1 MRRMTALAYTQSIR
15 SVQRHRASAAVEMRR
30 PASYGQ
36 CLQVA
41 LPSDPNRRHGTGRA
55 RPDAGPSNLCAG
67 TALSTARHLRISSF
81 FLARR
86 RAQASLQCKSASR
99 GTCGRRNVPSSLSG
113 NTSIGVTTAS
123 SFSAPE
129 TRGLRAH
136 SLPVLKSQPY
146 TGRPSRGGHT
156 RKSSRDSTIFSRT
169 SAWHDHCS

>member
-81 FLARR
+81 F
-86 RAQASLQCKSASR
+86 SR
-99 GTCGRRNVPSSLSG
+99 DGEHKRLSRQVG
-113 NTSIGVTTAS
+113 
-123 SFSAPE
+123 FSWNMWSTE
-129 TRGLRAH
+129 CTKFLERQHIDRSHHRFLFLRTGDEGLRAH
-136 SLPVLKSQPY
+136 SLPVLKFQPY
-146 TGRPSRGGHT
+146 TGRPSRGGDT